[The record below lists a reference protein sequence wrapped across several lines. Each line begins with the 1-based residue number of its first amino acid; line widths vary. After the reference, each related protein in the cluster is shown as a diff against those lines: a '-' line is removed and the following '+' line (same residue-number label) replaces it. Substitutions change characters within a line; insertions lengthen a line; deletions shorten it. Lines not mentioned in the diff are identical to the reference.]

1 MSDNIAHVIFLLLE
15 NQSFDRLLGCF
26 REIYPDLEGLNAP
39 GQPLYSNSDDRGV
52 VYTQQPTAAKQVT
65 PDPKH
70 EARFVLEQLR
80 NNNDSFVLDFARNY
94 PNSTTEQRQEIMG
107 Y

>member
-1 MSDNIAHVIFLLLE
+1 MPDNVAHVIFLLLE

-39 GQPLYSNSDDRGV
+39 GQPLYATLDDKGV
-52 VYTQQPTAAKQVT
+52 LYTQQLTEAKQVI

-70 EARFVLEQLR
+70 EAKFVLEQSQ
-80 NNNDSFVLDFARNY
+80 NNNEGLVLDFARNY
-94 PNSTTEQRQEIMG
+94 PSSTTAQRQEIM
-107 Y
+107 